1 MKRSH
6 TVSFVALCFALGCP
20 PEPEGPANGMP
31 TPQLGGPQPKKSGGK
46 NKKGGSKTKKG
57 GLGAHIGGP
66 APQTTL
72 GTAGAYD
79 LPPGTPAQTPPLPAG
94 LPTLPWDGVW
104 TVQSAIAPLMAA
116 MDDDLD
122 TLVTMPE
129 WGRRQYAGPHFD
141 LVDKSGDG
149 ALDASELLGIL
160 ASTDP
165 LFFEG
170 HAPRKASA
178 KFLERVQ
185 EFSPWL
191 VSAAAS
197 QHRYEWLCF
206 QRAELLSKDAAI
218 QLPTEIELRAA
229 FTLSA
234 DDFQKD
240 PAIVSM
246 KKALIASGTK
256 WLL

>member
-1 MKRSH
+1 M
-6 TVSFVALCFALGCP
+6 
-20 PEPEGPANGMP
+20 
-31 TPQLGGPQPKKSGGK
+31 
-46 NKKGGSKTKKG
+46 
-57 GLGAHIGGP
+57 
-66 APQTTL
+66 
-72 GTAGAYD
+72 
-79 LPPGTPAQTPPLPAG
+79 
-94 LPTLPWDGVW
+94 
-104 TVQSAIAPLMAA
+104 
-116 MDDDLD
+116 
-122 TLVTMPE
+122 
-129 WGRRQYAGPHFD
+129 
-141 LVDKSGDG
+141 
-149 ALDASELLGIL
+149 LGIL

-191 VSAAAS
+191 VAAASS

-206 QRAELLSKDAAI
+206 QRAELLSKDATM
-218 QLPTEIELRAA
+218 QLPTEVELRAA

-246 KKALIASGTK
+246 KKALSASVTK